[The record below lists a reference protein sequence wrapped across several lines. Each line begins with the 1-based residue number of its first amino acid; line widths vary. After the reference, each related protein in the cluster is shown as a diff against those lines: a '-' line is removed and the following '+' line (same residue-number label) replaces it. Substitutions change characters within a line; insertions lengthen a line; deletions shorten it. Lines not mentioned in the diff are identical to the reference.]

1 MVTKKDR
8 RHNGYVSPR
17 ATISFKDIIKYD
29 LFINDFYDD
38 WEDYRDGFRDWF
50 GDFKLIK
57 KIKLSQFSHNPE
69 LATKRLK
76 MNKKQK
82 ILLRRRKLRKNKT
95 IYLNQANI

>member
-8 RHNGYVSPR
+8 WHNGYVSPR
-17 ATISFKDIIKYD
+17 ATISYKNLEKYG

-50 GDFKLIK
+50 KDFKLIK
-57 KIKLSQFSHNPE
+57 RVKFTEFSPQII
-69 LATKRLK
+69 KRLK

-82 ILLRRRKLRKNKT
+82 ILLRRRKLRKNK
-95 IYLNQANI
+95 INRFN